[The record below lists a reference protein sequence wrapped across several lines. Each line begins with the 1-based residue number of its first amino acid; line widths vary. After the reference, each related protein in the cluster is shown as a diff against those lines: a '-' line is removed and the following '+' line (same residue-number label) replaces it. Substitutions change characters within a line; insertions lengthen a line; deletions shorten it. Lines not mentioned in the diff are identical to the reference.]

1 MYNEDVK
8 VNIFFDVFMEID
20 RVMDQY
26 NREKDEMDQIID
38 FMIIIYG
45 VLII

>member
-8 VNIFFDVFMEID
+8 VNIFFDVFVEID

>member
-8 VNIFFDVFMEID
+8 VNIFFDVFVEID
-20 RVMDQY
+20 RVMDQF

>member
-8 VNIFFDVFMEID
+8 VNIFFNVFVEID